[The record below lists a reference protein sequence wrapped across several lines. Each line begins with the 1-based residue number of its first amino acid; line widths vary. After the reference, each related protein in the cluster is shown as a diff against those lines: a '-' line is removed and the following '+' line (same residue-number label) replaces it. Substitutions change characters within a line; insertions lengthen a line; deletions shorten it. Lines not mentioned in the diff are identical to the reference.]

1 MHDGPGG
8 TQCLVCG
15 GRDLSFV
22 LRARQWNVAACSQC
36 SHRQLAP
43 PPDATTL
50 TALYGE
56 GYFKRM
62 TTEEGGYGD
71 YLGNATGW
79 RRTAARRVTRL
90 ARMTTGRRLLDV
102 GTACGFFVEQARM
115 AGFDA
120 SGVETSGWAAE
131 WGRTHLHVPITTGT
145 LDDVPASATFDVVC
159 AWEVIEHV
167 LDPAAF
173 VRAATGRL
181 APGGYF
187 VISTPDYAARVP
199 RLFGK
204 RWIGWDKVPEHISF
218 FSRQSLLALL
228 ERHDLTVEGIHYAS
242 THVSLA
248 YLIDRLSTQI
258 TGRSINTHESILNR
272 LTLPINPG
280 WDLEVICRIT

>member
-1 MHDGPGG
+1 
-8 TQCLVCG
+8 
-15 GRDLSFV
+15 
-22 LRARQWNVAACSQC
+22 
-36 SHRQLAP
+36 
-43 PPDATTL
+43 
-50 TALYGE
+50 
-56 GYFKRM
+56 M